1 MSQNTLKIAQR
12 EFLELLNSRPM
23 YFIMLFY
30 LLVLLT
36 NAYSTYIF
44 SGLPHG
50 QNVVFNKFGFTD
62 ALHQL
67 LYVFV
72 NCGSLIAVIIGY
84 SSQTSERHRSA
95 LGVLLSKPLYRESI
109 INGKL
114 ISCTGFILLTFVIA
128 NIAYFISISFLYGN
142 VINVSLQTFLADV
155 FVIYF
160 IAALVMGIYVTIS
173 LITTLLVKDSVFS
186 LFSALLIWI
195 VSIRI
200 IPSSAFSASLSYAF
214 GDNSQ
219 YIQEMITNISPQLL
233 VLNIFKDPDNLIN
246 NLSQDDLTLKLVV
259 TLVVLLVLSY
269 ILFNRRDTA

>member
-1 MSQNTLKIAQR
+1 MSRNTPKIAQR
-12 EFLELLNSRPM
+12 EFLELLNNRLM

-44 SGLPHG
+44 SGGQHG
-50 QNVVFNKFGFTD
+50 QNVVFNEFGFRD

-72 NCGSLIAVIIGY
+72 NCGSLIAIIIGH
-84 SSQTSERHRSA
+84 SSLTSEKHRSA
-95 LGVLLSKPLYRESI
+95 LNVLISKPIFRESI

-114 ISCTGFILLTFVIA
+114 ISSVAFILLTFVIA
-128 NIAYFISISFLYGN
+128 NIAYFILLALLYGKI
-142 VINVSLQTFLADV
+142 INVTVQTF
-155 FVIYF
+155 FSEIIIIYL
-160 IAALVMGIYVTIS
+160 IAALVTGIYVVIS
-173 LITTLLVKDSVFS
+173 LIMILLIKDTMFS

-200 IPSSAFSASLSYAF
+200 FPSSAFSASLSYAF

-219 YIQEMITNISPQLL
+219 HIQSMIANISPQLL
-233 VLNIFKDPDNLIN
+233 VLNIFNKSDHLIN
-246 NLSQDDLTLKLVV
+246 NLSQNDLILKLVI